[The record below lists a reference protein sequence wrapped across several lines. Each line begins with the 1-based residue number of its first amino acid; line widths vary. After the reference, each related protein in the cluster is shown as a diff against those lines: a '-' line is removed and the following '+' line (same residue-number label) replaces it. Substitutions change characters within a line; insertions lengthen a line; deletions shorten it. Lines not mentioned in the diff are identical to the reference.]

1 MTRFSKWLRKRVEK
15 WLDRYYEGPE
25 VPPRFSQYVIDFM
38 HVYPQATKRQWLQF
52 ALRLA
57 EESYKSGFVR
67 GFENAERDE
76 SEPEIDP
83 DVLADATMPGW
94 RARPMSTVVPDDMDD
109 PVQDQRDEG
118 YDLEVHLS
126 EMNRG

>member
-1 MTRFSKWLRKRVEK
+1 MTRFTKWLRKRVEK

-25 VPPRFSQYVIDFM
+25 TPPRFSQYAIDFM

-52 ALRLA
+52 SLRLA

-76 SEPEIDP
+76 NEPEIDP

-94 RARPMSTVVPDDMDD
+94 RTRPMSTVVPDDMDD
-109 PVQDQRDEG
+109 PVQDLRDEG
-118 YDLEVHLS
+118 HDLEVHLS

>member
-1 MTRFSKWLRKRVEK
+1 MTRFTKWLRKRVEK
-15 WLDRYYEGPE
+15 WLNRYYEGPE
-25 VPPRFSQYVIDFM
+25 VPPRFFQYAIDFM
-38 HVYPQATKRQWLQF
+38 HTYPAATKRQWLQF
-52 ALRLA
+52 SLRLA

-94 RARPMSTVVPDDMDD
+94 RSRPMSTVVPEDMDD
-109 PVQDQRDEG
+109 PVQDARDEG
-118 YDLEVHLS
+118 HDLEVHLS
-126 EMNRG
+126 EMHRG